1 MLRAQATIPS
11 RSRLMHPEQ
20 SDFFGIS
27 HLDEKGRARMV
38 DVGEK
43 TPTSRRALA
52 AARIR
57 FSSRAWGILS
67 SGTGPK
73 GGLVETARIAGI
85 QGAKKA
91 SDLVP
96 LCHPLAL
103 DSVDLEI
110 TPAEDGSPCFE
121 VRCEVKSQ
129 GKTGVEMEALT
140 GAALAS
146 LTLYDMGKALGEGAV
161 IEEIRLLKK
170 TGGKSGDWEAK

>member
-1 MLRAQATIPS
+1 MLRTQATIPS

-129 GKTGVEMEALT
+129 GKT
-140 GAALAS
+140 
-146 LTLYDMGKALGEGAV
+146 
-161 IEEIRLLKK
+161 
-170 TGGKSGDWEAK
+170 

>member
-1 MLRAQATIPS
+1 
-11 RSRLMHPEQ
+11 
-20 SDFFGIS
+20 
-27 HLDEKGRARMV
+27 MV

-43 TPTSRRALA
+43 LPTFRCAVA

-57 FSSRAWGILS
+57 FSSKAWETLAHGS
-67 SGTGPK
+67 GPK
-73 GGLVETARIAGI
+73 GGLIETARIAGI
-85 QGAKKA
+85 QGAKKT

-103 DSVDLEI
+103 DGVELEI

-121 VRCEVKSQ
+121 VRCEVKCQ

-146 LTLYDMGKALGEGAV
+146 LTLYDMGKALGKGAV